1 MSIRIVIIGAGEV
14 GYNLSKF
21 LSKEDY
27 DITVVDID
35 ENRCSRIQN
44 TIDAN
49 VIHGNGAS
57 QRVLKNIDLTTVD
70 YFLALTPT
78 DEVNLIASKTA
89 KTMGAKKVI
98 ARLRN
103 TEYSHSNADV
113 THKDFDIDYV
123 SYPEKAAQKEIES
136 LIRTSSA
143 LEVIEFNNATIT
155 LVGIKLETSSPLIGR
170 SVINVSLANPYIQH
184 SLVVVQRNDS
194 SFVPHDD
201 TIYAKDDVCYFIC
214 KTIDI
219 DAVQKMTGKPTFKV
233 TCCKF
238 ICEK

>member
-14 GYNLSKF
+14 GYNLSKY

-35 ENRCSRIQN
+35 DSKCSRIQN

-57 QRVLKNIDLTTVD
+57 QRVLKEIDLTSVD

-103 TEYSHSNADV
+103 TEYSHSDAEV
-113 THKDFDIDYV
+113 TPKDFDINYV

-143 LEVIEFNNATIT
+143 LEVIEFNN
-155 LVGIKLETSSPLIGR
+155 KLKPIEKYLKDNTGFGKTMQPKGKKFKGLKNKTSSNNNKKPM
-170 SVINVSLANPYIQH
+170 Y
-184 SLVVVQRNDS
+184 
-194 SFVPHDD
+194 
-201 TIYAKDDVCYFIC
+201 K
-214 KTIDI
+214 
-219 DAVQKMTGKPTFKV
+219 GKQLKSN
-233 TCCKF
+233 
-238 ICEK
+238 